1 MTHRIEAGDAG
12 DSEPLERTP
21 AGPLFVPVRPGAGAC
36 AARIFRTPMGG
47 RTAVAFTSERRLAA
61 ALGPGHAW
69 IRLAEPALRELTRPA
84 GVTELTVDPRLT
96 APASAPARARSAAP
110 GPRATV
116 TIG

>member
-47 RTAVAFTSERRLAA
+47 RTAVGFTSERLLAA
-61 ALGPGHAW
+61 ALGPAHAW
-69 IRLAEPALRELTRPA
+69 IRLAEPALRELTRPV

-96 APASAPARARSAAP
+96 APAPIGTRSAAP